1 MSADDS
7 FGSAFQTNGH
17 GGSLDFTLP
26 DLCMFNYFSSI
37 PYPKFKLTIVALITL
52 NAVIYAMV
60 DTLISAVDALAW
72 LMLLVLYEL
81 ETNGNALMAEITLH
95 RLRGFLIAVIALV
108 FVSYVHD
115 GELLDVVNSALWFT
129 LIALLELE
137 VRWPDKVFEHQQSY
151 WWATLIVFAGLIA
164 MVIAW
169 AWQSAW
175 LDVYDATLWIVAF
188 GSIEVDIIHMLQ
200 RKHPNTIKPDKS

>member
-1 MSADDS
+1 
-7 FGSAFQTNGH
+7 
-17 GGSLDFTLP
+17 
-26 DLCMFNYFSSI
+26 MFNYFSSI
-37 PYPKFKLTIVALITL
+37 PYPKSKLAIVVLLIV

-60 DTLISAVDALAW
+60 DTLISAVDAFAW

-95 RLRGFLIAVIALV
+95 RLRGFLIAVIVLV

-151 WWATLIVFAGLIA
+151 WWATLTVFAGLIA
-164 MVIAW
+164 MVIIW

-188 GSIEVDIIHMLQ
+188 GSIEVDIIQVLQ
-200 RKHPNTIKPDKS
+200 RKHPKTIKSDKS

>member
-1 MSADDS
+1 
-7 FGSAFQTNGH
+7 
-17 GGSLDFTLP
+17 
-26 DLCMFNYFSSI
+26 MFNYFSSI
-37 PYPKFKLTIVALITL
+37 PYPKFKLTIVALIAL

-60 DTLISAVDALAW
+60 DTLVSAVDALAW

-81 ETNGNALMAEITLH
+81 ETNGNALIAEIILH
-95 RLRGFLIAVIALV
+95 RLRGFLIAVIVLV

-151 WWATLIVFAGLIA
+151 WWATLTVFAGLIA

-188 GSIEVDIIHMLQ
+188 GSIEVDIIQVLQ
-200 RKHPNTIKPDKS
+200 RKHPKTMKPDKS

>member
-1 MSADDS
+1 MLQRGS
-7 FGSAFQTNGH
+7 FTPPL
-17 GGSLDFTLP
+17 LDLS
-26 DLCMFNYFSSI
+26 MFNYFSSI
-37 PYPKFKLTIVALITL
+37 PYPKFKLAILVLLTI

-60 DTLISAVDALAW
+60 DTLTSAIDAWIW

-81 ETNGNALMAEITLH
+81 ESNGAAPMASNTLH
-95 RLRGFLIAVIALV
+95 AIRNVMIVVIGLV

-115 GELLDVVNSALWFT
+115 REWMDVVNSALWFL
-129 LIALLELE
+129 LIALFELE

-151 WWATLIVFAGLIA
+151 WWATLTVFAGLIA

-188 GSIEVDIIHMLQ
+188 GSIEVDIIQVLQ
-200 RKHPNTIKPDKS
+200 RKHTNTIKPGKL